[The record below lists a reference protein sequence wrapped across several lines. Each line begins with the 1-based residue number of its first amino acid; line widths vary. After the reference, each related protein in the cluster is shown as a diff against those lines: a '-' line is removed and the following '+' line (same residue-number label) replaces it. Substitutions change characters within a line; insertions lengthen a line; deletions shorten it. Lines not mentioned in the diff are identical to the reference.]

1 MRSISALIAATFCAL
16 VLSGPAFG
24 GGGKLDA
31 LGAKPADWLEF
42 RTAFAAEDLWQDK
55 VPKTKSG
62 RAVSPLLKTEELE
75 GPKAFAKGASAA
87 LRQGLTV
94 LREWGEVADQ
104 AIEAERPIF
113 DVARN

>member
-16 VLSGPAFG
+16 VFSGPAFA

-31 LGAKPADWLEF
+31 LAAKPADWLEF

-55 VPKTKSG
+55 VLKTKSG
-62 RAVSPLLKTEELE
+62 RAVSPLLKTEEFE
-75 GPKAFAKGASAA
+75 GPKAFAKSASAT
-87 LRQGLTV
+87 LRQGLSV

-104 AIEAERPIF
+104 AIKGERPTF
-113 DVARN
+113 NVAGN